1 MKRKLFVI
9 LGIMVILGSI
19 LTLAGCSKNSASAQV
34 TATTAKTTAGGSY
47 SPKSIVP
54 TINGDNVSIPASVVN
69 SNKNVEFN
77 VTFDQGTASYMAYMY
92 NGAIQVRASVC
103 VPCQGRSFTLKDNTL
118 VCNTCGTVFSAQT
131 GKGISGVAACQNYPK
146 ASVLFTTGADG
157 SLTMTKADLLTAFT
171 NTLTPGLP

>member
-1 MKRKLFVI
+1 VKKKILGIIAVTVI
-9 LGIMVILGSI
+9 LGTILA
-19 LTLAGCSKNSASAQV
+19 LAGCSKNSASAQG
-34 TATTAKTTAGGSY
+34 TSTGGGTY
-47 SPKSIVP
+47 SPTSITPAILADSV
-54 TINGDNVSIPASVVN
+54 TIPVSTVN
-69 SNKNVEFN
+69 TDKNVEFN
-77 VTFDQGTASYMAYMY
+77 VTFDQGTASYMAYVY

-103 VPCQGRSFTLKDNTL
+103 VPCQGRSFTVKGNTL

-146 ASVLFTTGADG
+146 ASVSFTTGADG